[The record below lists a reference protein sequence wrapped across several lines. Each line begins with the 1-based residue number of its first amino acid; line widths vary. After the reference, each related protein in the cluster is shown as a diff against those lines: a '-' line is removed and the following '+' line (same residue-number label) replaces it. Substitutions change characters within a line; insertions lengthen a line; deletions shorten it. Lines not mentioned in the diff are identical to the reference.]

1 MSKANLSIVAQS
13 TVTEVL
19 KDLGT
24 AIGQSIKTNEVIDTK
39 IAALRELKV
48 TTLGDTRKDKNAAFL
63 RDTIVACGVSKETAK
78 VYLSYVRYALE
89 NNKPFSNNVSRD
101 NANAK
106 GDAKKKGEAKSDADK
121 MIAALLNVWK
131 LSDAAEECLI
141 AIETIMAD
149 GTPLIDAISE
159 VLREAGEKLE

>member
-13 TVTEVL
+13 NVTEVL

-24 AIGQSIKTNEVIDTK
+24 AIGQSIKVSEVIDTK

-63 RDTIVACGVSKETAK
+63 RDTIVACGVSKDTAK

-89 NNKPFSNNVSRD
+89 NNKPFSNNVSQDKKR
-101 NANAK
+101 A
-106 GDAKKKGEAKSDADK
+106 DAKKKAEEKTDADK

-149 GTPLIDAISE
+149 GTPLIDAIAE

>member
-13 TVTEVL
+13 NVTEVL
-19 KDLGT
+19 KDLGN
-24 AIGQSIKTNEVIDTK
+24 AIGQSIKVSEVIDTK

-89 NNKPFSNNVSRD
+89 NNKPFSNNVSQDKKR
-101 NANAK
+101 A
-106 GDAKKKGEAKSDADK
+106 DAKKKAEEKTDADK

-149 GTPLIDAISE
+149 GTPLIDAIAE